1 MNKVQAEFIK
11 EDVIRK
17 LGGQYDKINPNDYPI
32 LERILMASGLEFNKQ
47 VTANLNKTNS
57 ISSGKLADTEVPII
71 KMFGNKY
78 VLEIGYENG
87 SDQSKY
93 YSFVDKG
100 VRGTKNIKADV
111 KSPYAFKTGK
121 KSIPVSVVKKW
132 LSTSNKKS
140 ISVKKYTKLGVE
152 AKSIDVTKSLPF
164 MIARSIHT
172 KGLTSTHYYS
182 DALKLVFGKEFKDAI
197 QVALG
202 AEINIKVIQI
212 WNNKLK

>member
-1 MNKVQAEFIK
+1 MNKAKAEFIK
-11 EDVIRK
+11 QDVIRQI
-17 LGGQYDKINPNDYPI
+17 GGQYDKVNPNDYPV

-47 VTANLNKTNS
+47 VIANLNKTNS
-57 ISSGKLADTEVPII
+57 ISSGKLADTEVPIV

-87 SDQSKY
+87 SEQSKY

-100 VRGTKNIKADV
+100 VRGTKNIKADA

-140 ISVKKYTKLGVE
+140 ISINKYTKLGVE
-152 AKSIDVTKSLPF
+152 AKAIDGTKSLPF

-172 KGLTSTHYYS
+172 KGLRSTYYYS

-202 AEINIKVIQI
+202 AEINIKVIQT

>member
-1 MNKVQAEFIK
+1 MNKAQAEFIK
-11 EDVIRK
+11 QDVIRQ
-17 LGGQYDKINPNDYPI
+17 LGGQYDKVNPNDYPV

-57 ISSGKLADTEVPII
+57 ISSGKLADTEVPIV

-87 SDQSKY
+87 SEQSKY

-100 VRGTKNIKADV
+100 VRGTKNIKADA

-121 KSIPVSVVKKW
+121 KSIPVNVVKKW

-152 AKSIDVTKSLPF
+152 AKAIDATKSLPF

-172 KGLTSTHYYS
+172 KGLRSTYYYS

-202 AEINIKVIQI
+202 AEINIKVIQT

>member
-1 MNKVQAEFIK
+1 MNKAQAEFIK
-11 EDVIRK
+11 QDVIRQI
-17 LGGQYDKINPNDYPI
+17 GGQYDKVNPNDYPV

-47 VTANLNKTNS
+47 VIANLNKTNS
-57 ISSGKLADTEVPII
+57 ISSGKLADTEVPIV

-87 SDQSKY
+87 SEQSKY

-100 VRGTKNIKADV
+100 VRGTKNIKADA

-140 ISVKKYTKLGVE
+140 ISINKYTKLGVE
-152 AKSIDVTKSLPF
+152 AKAIDGTKSLPF

-172 KGLTSTHYYS
+172 KGLRSTYYYS

-202 AEINIKVIQI
+202 AEINIKVIQT

>member
-1 MNKVQAEFIK
+1 MNKAKAEFIK
-11 EDVIRK
+11 QDVIRQI
-17 LGGQYDKINPNDYPI
+17 GGQYDKVNPNDYPV

-47 VTANLNKTNS
+47 VIANLNKTNS
-57 ISSGKLADTEVPII
+57 ISSGKLADTEVPIV

-87 SDQSKY
+87 SEQSKY

-100 VRGTKNIKADV
+100 VRGTKNIKADA

-140 ISVKKYTKLGVE
+140 ISIKKYTKLGVE
-152 AKSIDVTKSLPF
+152 AKAIDGTKSLPF

-172 KGLTSTHYYS
+172 KGLRSTYYYS

-202 AEINIKVIQI
+202 AEINIKVIQT